1 MPRSHAVGTEV
12 RPSVGG
18 DYFDRTLDAYFQLP
32 EYAMWRAIEL
42 RILSRYAFERPVLD
56 LGCGDGSFVTLLD
69 RGRFDAGCDI
79 DPLALPVAARSGAYR
94 MVHMADAGHLP
105 YRTGVFRTL
114 LSNCVMEHI
123 PHYERVIP
131 EIGRVMAPG
140 GLVLLT
146 VPSRRFHDYLY
157 LVRRHRHR
165 GRPERAAAYAAE
177 IDRRLAHFY
186 YLDPEEWAERL
197 RATGLDV
204 EEVTWYLPQ
213 AALGAW
219 NVLEE
224 ILTRPYVFGRPLYGA
239 LASPRLPVLR
249 SMNRALVKAVLG
261 GRLKRLY
268 LTDAAPGEGAAF
280 CLAARRRAASR

>member
-1 MPRSHAVGTEV
+1 MPRSHAVGTHI
-12 RPSVGG
+12 RASVGG

-32 EYAMWRAIEL
+32 GYAMWRAIEL
-42 RILSRYAFERPVLD
+42 RLLSRYAFERPTLD

-69 RGRFDAGCDI
+69 RGPFDAGCDI

-94 MVHMADAGHLP
+94 TVHMADAGHLP

-123 PHYERVIP
+123 PHYEQVIR
-131 EIGRVMAPG
+131 EIGRVVAPG
-140 GLVLLT
+140 GQVLLT
-146 VPSRRFHDYLY
+146 VPSRRFHDYLCV
-157 LVRRHRHR
+157 VRRHRHR

-177 IDRRLAHFY
+177 IDRRLAHHY
-186 YLDPEEWAERL
+186 YLDPEEWAGRL
-197 RATGLDV
+197 RAASVDV

-213 AALGAW
+213 AALGTW

-224 ILTRPYVFGRPLYGA
+224 ILTRPVLFGRPLYGA
-239 LASPRLPVLR
+239 LASPRRPVLR
-249 SMNRALVKAVLG
+249 AVNRAIVKAVLG
-261 GRLKRLY
+261 GRLRRLY

-280 CLAARRRAASR
+280 CLAARRRQDPR